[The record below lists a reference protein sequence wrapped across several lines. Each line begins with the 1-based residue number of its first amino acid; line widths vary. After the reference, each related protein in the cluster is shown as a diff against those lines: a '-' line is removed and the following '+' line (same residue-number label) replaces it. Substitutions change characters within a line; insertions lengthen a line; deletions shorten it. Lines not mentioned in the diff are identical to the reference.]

1 MRGRNG
7 SARRVGG
14 HPDRRHCVATS
25 VEDVERPFIGCDGHI
40 EGLVAHRNRREGR
53 VGGRADRDHRFE
65 ADDGNIDGLPIGRHR
80 DRLPAFRQHDG

>member
-14 HPDRRHCVATS
+14 HPDRRHCVATR

-40 EGLVAHRNRREGR
+40 EGLVAHW
-53 VGGRADRDHRFE
+53 D
-65 ADDGNIDGLPIGRHR
+65 
-80 DRLPAFRQHDG
+80 

>member
-14 HPDRRHCVATS
+14 HPDRRHCVATR

-53 VGGRADRDHRFE
+53 VGGGADGRDGV
-65 ADDGNIDGLPIGRHR
+65 AGRRPSCHS
-80 DRLPAFRQHDG
+80 G